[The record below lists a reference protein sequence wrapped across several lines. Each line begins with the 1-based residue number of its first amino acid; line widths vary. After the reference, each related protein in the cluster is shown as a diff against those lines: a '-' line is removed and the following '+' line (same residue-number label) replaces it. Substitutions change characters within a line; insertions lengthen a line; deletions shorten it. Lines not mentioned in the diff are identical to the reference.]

1 MLSWFKTD
9 PKKKLEKE
17 YNRMLEDAMLLQ
29 RGGDI
34 KGYALKMEEAEAIQ
48 KELEALDVKTD

>member
-17 YNRMLEDAMLLQ
+17 YSRMLEDAMLLQ

-48 KELEALDVKTD
+48 KELESLDSKSD

>member
-1 MLSWFKTD
+1 MLSWFKKD

-17 YNRMLEDAMLLQ
+17 YNRMLEEAMLLQ

-34 KGYALKMEEAEAIQ
+34 KGYALKMSEAESIQ
-48 KELEALDVKTD
+48 QELEALDRKTD